1 MIWHTHSELALLQDG
16 DVHSKIRQGV
26 TLDVLGERSTVM
38 SRDGLGR

>member
-1 MIWHTHSELALLQDG
+1 MTWHTHSELALLQDG

-26 TLDVLGERSTVM
+26 TLDVLGERSTVV